1 MTEDVKRVGLLIP
14 SPGVV
19 TRDEFSRLFAG
30 ANTVFH
36 EVAPPSQPETEG
48 WQLPRFELEEA
59 VRALVAKKVDVIVHA
74 GVLPSVS
81 LGIERESQISDVISS
96 VTDVPHVV
104 AMQAT
109 LMGLR
114 HLRARTVSII
124 SPLGEVI
131 GERIRSYFSA
141 HEISIL
147 DIAGLGEESAHGV
160 HAITEA
166 DVWKLVQQSADVEA
180 PADCLYIFGGGLRSL
195 NILDSIERF
204 TRRPAVS
211 SNGATAWAVR
221 RLIGL
226 PVAVPGCGSLLA

>member
-1 MTEDVKRVGLLIP
+1 
-14 SPGVV
+14 
-19 TRDEFSRLFAG
+19 
-30 ANTVFH
+30 
-36 EVAPPSQPETEG
+36 
-48 WQLPRFELEEA
+48 
-59 VRALVAKKVDVIVHA
+59 
-74 GVLPSVS
+74 
-81 LGIERESQISDVISS
+81 
-96 VTDVPHVV
+96 
-104 AMQAT
+104 
-109 LMGLR
+109 MGLR

-131 GERIRSYFSA
+131 GERIRSYFNA

-147 DIAGLGEESAHGV
+147 DIAGLGEELAHGV